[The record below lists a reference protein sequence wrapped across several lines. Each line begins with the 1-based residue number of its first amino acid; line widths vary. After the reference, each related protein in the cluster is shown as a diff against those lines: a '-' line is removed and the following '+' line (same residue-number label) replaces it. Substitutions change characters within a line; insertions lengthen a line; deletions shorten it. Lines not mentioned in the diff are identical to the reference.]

1 MASATMN
8 RIECSMFGRD
18 IRIRA
23 SIQKEGKRLAKESF
37 IKGTLIIAAATLVA
51 RVLGLF
57 QRVPLEHMLGSVGNA
72 SFAASQTVYLMILAI
87 ATAGIPSTLS
97 KMVSERYALNKVREA
112 ERVYYAALL
121 FGLISG
127 VITTLLLIAFAGVY
141 ADMIQLPEAALAI
154 RALAPALLLFPVIA
168 MMRGY
173 TQGRNMMQASGVSQ
187 IVEQVLRV
195 LTAIGLAYILMSTG
209 QNQEWI
215 AAGASFGGV
224 LGSVGAFIIMIYYL
238 RKLRQADREAG
249 VRARRRGAKKVPLSD
264 IFRSIFA
271 MSVPIVLSSLA
282 VPAVNFIDT
291 SITIPLLSP
300 EVGVDEAK
308 HLYGILGQRAQSIAG
323 IPPILAI
330 ALSTSLIPVIS
341 AAFAKR
347 DMIHLKRQT
356 TMAMRISVLSGMPIV
371 LALAVAAYSVNGF
384 LFSTLDGAGIIAAL
398 TLGTIF
404 QITMMTSSSI
414 LIGLG
419 KPYIAMIS
427 VTLGIII
434 KLIASFSL
442 VHFFGIYGII
452 GGTALSFL
460 LITWLNLRVMK
471 KVVPFSVLG
480 NRWIG
485 FLMTIV
491 LSGGVGYGCEWLGEQ
506 LVGILPAKLAFMFT
520 AGVVGVGVVALFVV
534 GLVAFRVIRYDELS
548 GYPRA
553 VQKVLRPLMRLQGER
568 G

>member
-1 MASATMN
+1 M
-8 RIECSMFGRD
+8 
-18 IRIRA
+18 
-23 SIQKEGKRLAKESF
+23 AKESF

-72 SFAASQTVYLMILAI
+72 SFAASQTVYLMILAV

-97 KMVSERYALNKVREA
+97 KMVSERYALNQVREA

-121 FGLISG
+121 FGLVSG
-127 VITTLLLIAFAGVY
+127 VVATALLFIFAPFY

-195 LTAIGLAYILMSTG
+195 VTAIGLAFVLMHNGAS
-209 QNQEWI
+209 QEWT
-215 AAGASFGGV
+215 AAAASFGGV
-224 LGSVGAFIIMIYYL
+224 LGSVGAFIIMVYYL
-238 RKLRQADREAG
+238 GKLRQADRKAG
-249 VRARRRGAKKVPLSD
+249 VRARRTGAKKVPLSD

-271 MSVPIVLSSLA
+271 LSVPIVLSSLA

-291 SITIPLLSP
+291 SITIPLLAP
-300 EVGVDEAK
+300 DLGQVEAA

-347 DMIHLKRQT
+347 DLNHLKRQT
-356 TMAMRISVLSGMPIV
+356 SLAMRISVLSGMPIV
-371 LALAVAAYSVNGF
+371 LALAVGAYSVNGF
-384 LFSTLDGAGIIAAL
+384 LFSTLDGAGIIAML
-398 TLGTIF
+398 TFGTIF

-434 KLIASFSL
+434 KLLASFGL
-442 VHFFGIYGII
+442 VHFFSIYGII
-452 GGTALSFL
+452 GGTAISFL
-460 LITWLNLRVMK
+460 IITWLNLRVMK
-471 KVVPFSVLG
+471 KVVPFDVLG
-480 NRWIG
+480 NRWPGFLLTVVLAGGIG
-485 FLMTIV
+485 F
-491 LSGGVGYGCEWLGEQ
+491 GVEKLGEQ
-506 LVGILPAKLAFMFT
+506 LVGILPAKLVYMFT
-520 AGVVGVGVVALFVV
+520 AGIVALVVVALFVV
-534 GLVAFRVIRYDELS
+534 GMVAFRVVRQDELGS
-548 GYPRA
+548 YPRP
-553 VQKVLRPLMRLQGER
+553 VQKALRPLMRLQGGSTR
-568 G
+568 GRSRR

>member
-1 MASATMN
+1 
-8 RIECSMFGRD
+8 MFGL

-57 QRVPLEHMLGSVGNA
+57 QRVPLQHMLGSVGNA

-97 KMVSERYALNKVREA
+97 KMVSERYELNKVREA

-187 IVEQVLRV
+187 IVEQILRV
-195 LTAIGLAYILMSTG
+195 FTAIGLAYVLMSTG
-209 QNQEWI
+209 QTQDWI

-224 LGSVGAFIIMIYYL
+224 LGSIGAFVIMLYYL

-300 EVGVDEAK
+300 EVGVNEAK
-308 HLYGILGQRAQSIAG
+308 HLYGILGQQAQSIAG

-347 DMIHLKRQT
+347 DMVYLKRQT
-356 TMAMRISVLSGMPIV
+356 TLAMRISVLSGMPIV
-371 LALAVAAYSVNGF
+371 LALSVAAYSVNGF

-398 TLGTIF
+398 TLSTIF

-480 NRWIG
+480 NSWIG
-485 FLMTIV
+485 FLLTIV
-491 LSGGVGYGCEWLGEQ
+491 LSGGVGYACEWLGEQ
-506 LVGILPAKLAFMFT
+506 LVSILPAKLAFMFT
-520 AGVVGVGVVALFVV
+520 AGIVAVVVVALFVI
-534 GLVAFRVIRYDELS
+534 GLVAFRVIRHDELS